1 VKNWRLARP
10 ASRKYDTI
18 IKVISRDIRSR
29 KKKGDGTFVFEFDAD
44 VERSIAASA
53 GRGSV
58 NPRAANNP
66 RPKNPPSK
74 KEIRSDR
81 PSTPTS
87 SKRPR
92 GWDPSTTKL
101 AKSGS
106 LAILKSVPRIA
117 PQLTPSTR
125 PAREQR
131 GPPRAER
138 GSREVG
144 RQGTSNEVAGKKVR
158 RIKEGDKTAGDVS
171 SFAAPASSSVS
182 HSRVR

>member
-1 VKNWRLARP
+1 MMQLSKLYRG
-10 ASRKYDTI
+10 
-18 IKVISRDIRSR
+18 ISVRE
-29 KKKGDGTFVFEFDAD
+29 KKKDDGTFVFEFDAD

-58 NPRAANNP
+58 NPRVANNP

-87 SKRPR
+87 SERPR
-92 GWDPSTTKL
+92 GWDPSRTKF

-106 LAILKSVPRIA
+106 FAILKSVPRIA
-117 PQLTPSTR
+117 QLTPSTR
-125 PAREQR
+125 PARERR

-144 RQGTSNEVAGKKVR
+144 R
-158 RIKEGDKTAGDVS
+158 
-171 SFAAPASSSVS
+171 
-182 HSRVR
+182 